1 MSQLQKPLKVIL
13 IGDRCIDEYHYGT
26 VNRLSPEAPVPIFTP
41 KRIESKNGMAAN
53 VEENLTALG
62 VKVISYFGQSSTK
75 VRMIDERSKQHMMR
89 IDHDKHSQPLEFEQT
104 YFPNDIDGIIIS
116 DYNKGFVSYELVE
129 KLIAT
134 GIPVFIDTK
143 KTDLHY
149 FDGAYVKINSHE
161 FAQAKSLPKNLI
173 VTMGEQGAMFDQRK
187 YNAPKIEIADVC
199 GAGDTFLAA
208 LAYKYLLTGNMD
220 QAIAFAIKAASVT
233 VQHIGVYAPKL
244 EEIL

>member
-1 MSQLQKPLKVIL
+1 MSRPQKPLKVIL

-53 VEENLTALG
+53 VEENLTTLG

-75 VRMIDERSKQHMMR
+75 VRMIDERSKQHLMR
-89 IDHDKHSQPLEFEQT
+89 IDHDKHSQPLDFEKT
-104 YFPNDIDGIIIS
+104 YFPTDVDGIIIS

-149 FDGAYVKINSHE
+149 FEGAYVKINLQE
-161 FAQAKSLPKNLI
+161 YEQAKSLPKNVI
-173 VTMGEQGAMFDQRK
+173 VTMGEHGAMFGQKK
-187 YNAPKIEIADVC
+187 YDAPKIEIADVC

-208 LAYKYLLTGNMD
+208 LTYEYLLTKNMD
-220 QAIAFAIKAASVT
+220 QAITFAIKAASVT

>member
-1 MSQLQKPLKVIL
+1 
-13 IGDRCIDEYHYGT
+13 
-26 VNRLSPEAPVPIFTP
+26 
-41 KRIESKNGMAAN
+41 MAAN

-89 IDHDKHSQPLEFEQT
+89 IDHDKYSQPLEFEQT

-116 DYNKGFVSYELVE
+116 DYNKGFVTYELVE

-161 FAQAKSLPKNLI
+161 FEQAKSLSKNLI
-173 VTMGEQGAMFDQRK
+173 VTMGEHGAMFDQRK

-208 LAYKYLLTGNMD
+208 LAYKYLLTKNMD
-220 QAIAFAIKAASVT
+220 QAITFAIKAASVT

-244 EEIL
+244 KEIL

>member
-1 MSQLQKPLKVIL
+1 
-13 IGDRCIDEYHYGT
+13 

-89 IDHDKHSQPLEFEQT
+89 IDHDKHSQPLDFEQT

-116 DYNKGFVSYELVE
+116 DYDKGFVSYELVE

-134 GIPVFIDTK
+134 VIPVFIDNK
-143 KTDLHY
+143 KTKH
-149 FDGAYVKINSHE
+149 
-161 FAQAKSLPKNLI
+161 
-173 VTMGEQGAMFDQRK
+173 
-187 YNAPKIEIADVC
+187 
-199 GAGDTFLAA
+199 
-208 LAYKYLLTGNMD
+208 
-220 QAIAFAIKAASVT
+220 
-233 VQHIGVYAPKL
+233 
-244 EEIL
+244 